1 MGAATRIVFY
11 IIPLVLLIVV
21 VVILFGESG
30 AWEDL
35 KDAVLGTIAF
45 SEKVL
50 PTVKVGLEEQKADVS
65 IPDVHKKEIEKLS
78 AAMKSMLGKGKEN
91 CFADYGKLSDLGEK
105 GTSLTFESKGD
116 KTVLTVRG
124 GAGGKQIITDL
135 YQEFS
140 GMNPCV
146 IAGTFG
152 ESRNF
157 FDYFINDKEKLIHP
171 YYRAVSSVTIFYS
184 TQGFNGN
191 RISSADAQLINKLE
205 DNGWLFTP
213 DGQNVCFFPTNDVSD
228 FDNGGI
234 DNDYFTEEQE
244 NSIPQRI
251 AEGAE
256 GKLKLCA

>member
-21 VVILFGESG
+21 IVILFGQSG

-35 KDAVLGTIAF
+35 KDAVLSTIKF

-78 AAMKSMLGKGKEN
+78 AAMKSMVGKGKEN
-91 CFADYGKLSDLGEK
+91 CFANYGGLSDWGEQ

-116 KTVLTVRG
+116 KTTLTVRG

-135 YQEFS
+135 YQEFP
-140 GMNPCV
+140 GMKPCV

-152 ESRNF
+152 ESKNF
-157 FDYFINDKEKLIHP
+157 FDYFINDKEKLVHP
-171 YYRAVSSVTIFYS
+171 YYRGVSSINIFYS
-184 TQGFNGN
+184 TQGFFNRN
-191 RISSADAQLINKLE
+191 RISAADAKVVNKLE

-213 DGQNVCFFPTNDVSD
+213 DGQKVCFFPTNDVSD
-228 FDNGGI
+228 SDTDGI
-234 DNDYFTEEQE
+234 DINYFTEEQE

-251 AEGAE
+251 TE
-256 GKLKLCA
+256 GKLKLCT

>member
-21 VVILFGESG
+21 IVILFGQSG

-78 AAMKSMLGKGKEN
+78 AAVKSMLGKGKEN
-91 CFADYGKLSDLGEK
+91 CFANYGGFSDLGEQ
-105 GTSLTFESKGD
+105 GTSLAFELKGD
-116 KTVLTVRG
+116 KTALTVLG
-124 GAGGKQIITDL
+124 GAGGGQIITPL
-135 YQEFS
+135 YPEFP
-140 GMNPCV
+140 GMKPCV

-152 ESRNF
+152 ESKNF
-157 FDYFINDKEKLIHP
+157 FDYFISGKENLIHP
-171 YYRAVSSVTIFYS
+171 YYRGVNSITIFYS
-184 TQGFNGN
+184 TQRFNGN
-191 RISSADAQLINKLE
+191 RISAADAKIVNKLE
-205 DNGWLFTP
+205 DKGWLFTP

-234 DNDYFTEEQE
+234 DNDYFTEEQK

-251 AEGAE
+251 TE
-256 GKLKLCA
+256 GKLKLCP